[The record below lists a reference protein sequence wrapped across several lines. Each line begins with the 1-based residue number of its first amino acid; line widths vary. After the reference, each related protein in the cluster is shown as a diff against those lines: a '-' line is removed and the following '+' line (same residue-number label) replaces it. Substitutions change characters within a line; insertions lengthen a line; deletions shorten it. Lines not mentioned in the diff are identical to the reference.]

1 MKKSK
6 KKTCVEATSIRRMD
20 SRKFEYC
27 AVARLP
33 CEGICRENG
42 RAVDTNMWCMN
53 LHGSNFRTTSF
64 ESNSILGSGTIRTL
78 GSSSQLALISHP
90 QAGLTSK
97 FARDGLDQSREF
109 GNLEL
114 PWQAL
119 SESDVIGLREA
130 LPRTE
135 LQSG

>member
-6 KKTCVEATSIRRMD
+6 NILTTCVEAIRRMD
-20 SRKFEYC
+20 SWKFEFC
-27 AVARLP
+27 AVAPLL

-42 RAVDTNMWCMN
+42 RAVDTNMWCSN

-64 ESNSILGSGTIRTL
+64 ESNGMLGSGTIRTL
-78 GSSSQLALISHP
+78 GSSFQLALISHP
-90 QAGLTSK
+90 QASLTSREMALTS
-97 FARDGLDQSREF
+97 FIGEF

-135 LQSG
+135 LPSG